1 MQLALTILGG
11 KTDELI
17 TELLSAINV
26 CRCSILEC
34 YAANLTEISSIFI
47 LLDGNWNHL
56 AKLENMLDV
65 LRNRYQIQIMLL
77 RPAESEEIPRPQE
90 GVPYTL
96 ETIST
101 ENKDLLLAVTSF
113 LLKRGV
119 VISEIDA
126 SLQPAVSFSNRIFF
140 TRFTLLVPP
149 HVRIL
154 SLREE
159 FLDFCDS
166 MNIDAILEPIKY

>member
-1 MQLALTILGG
+1 MQLAITILGN

-17 TELLSAINV
+17 TELLSAINA
-26 CRCSILEC
+26 CRCTILEFC
-34 YAANLTEISSIFI
+34 ASNLTEISSVFVLI
-47 LLDGNWNHL
+47 DGNWNHL
-56 AKLENMLDV
+56 AKLESLLDV
-65 LRNRYQIQIMLL
+65 LRNRYQVQIMLL
-77 RPAESEEIPRPQE
+77 RPSESGEIPEPQE

-113 LLKRGV
+113 LLERGV

-126 SLQPAVSFSNRIFF
+126 SLHPAVLFSNRIFS

-166 MNIDAILEPIKY
+166 MNIDAILEPIKR

>member
-1 MQLALTILGG
+1 MQLAITVLGD
-11 KTDELI
+11 KTEDVI
-17 TELLSAINV
+17 AELLSAINV
-26 CRCSILEC
+26 CRCTILDFC
-34 YAANLTEISSIFI
+34 ASNLTEITSVFVLI
-47 LLDGNWNHL
+47 DGNWNHI
-56 AKLENMLDV
+56 AKLESLLEALSTRFQVQVTLFRPSEAKDV
-65 LRNRYQIQIMLL
+65 
-77 RPAESEEIPRPQE
+77 ASVQE

-113 LLKRGV
+113 LLERGV
-119 VISEIDA
+119 LINEIDA
-126 SLQPAVSFSNRIFF
+126 NLHPAVLFNNQIFS

-149 HVRIL
+149 DVRIL

-166 MNIDAILEPIKY
+166 MNIDAILEPIKR